1 MHIYLHQ
8 QKKLTISINE
18 TEMIESIKKA
28 LVTLGPVYRNNLSCK
43 ESKQKNIP
51 LKNYSLLM
59 IPFIAL
65 SVHWILGILAFGLLL
80 ILNTIQLYQQSNQPL
95 RYLESFEYDIQI

>member
-1 MHIYLHQ
+1 
-8 QKKLTISINE
+8 
-18 TEMIESIKKA
+18 
-28 LVTLGPVYRNNLSCK
+28 
-43 ESKQKNIP
+43 
-51 LKNYSLLM
+51 M